1 VEELAEYI
9 NKGRLNS
16 EMIHVESE
24 HSAISACIGASATGA
39 RTFTA
44 TSSQG
49 LALMHEILFIASGM
63 RLPIVMVVANR
74 ALSAPINIWGD
85 MQDSI
90 SERDSGWIQLYLEDS
105 QEAFDTIIHA
115 YKIIEKVRLP
125 VMVCIDGFTLS
136 HLWEEVDFL
145 SQKQVDGF
153 LPIYNPE
160 IKLDPKKPITM
171 GPIGLPKDYIYFK
184 KQQQD
189 SMFESIRLIKEVNNE
204 FNKKFGRKYGNGL
217 IEEYKLKDA
226 KTAILAMG
234 SVCATIKEFI
244 DQERKKGRNVGLL
257 KIRCYRPL
265 PKEDIQKVLKNV
277 KNIKVIDKNIS
288 LGFEGALTTE
298 IKSLFSDK
306 KVEGYVMGL
315 GGKDITLKDI
325 DYIIN
330 NKGGWVL

>member
-1 VEELAEYI
+1 MEELATFI
-9 NKGRLNS
+9 NKGELDS

-24 HSAISACIGASATGA
+24 HSAISASVGASATGG

-63 RLPIVMVVANR
+63 RLPIVMAVANR
-74 ALSAPINIWGD
+74 ALSAPINIWND
-85 MQDSI
+85 QQDSI

-105 QEAFDTIIHA
+105 QESFDATIQAF
-115 YKIIEKVRLP
+115 KIAEKVKLP
-125 VMVCIDGFTLS
+125 VMVCVDGFTLS

-145 SQKQVDGF
+145 NQKQVDGF
-153 LPIYNPE
+153 LPKYNPK
-160 IKLDPKKPITM
+160 IKLDPNKPVTM

-189 SMFESIRLIKEVNNE
+189 SMINSMKIIKEINNE
-204 FNKKFGRKYGNGL
+204 FGRKFGRKYGNGL

-226 KTAILAMG
+226 KTAIVAMG
-234 SVCATIKEFI
+234 SVCATVKAYI
-244 DQERKKGRNVGLL
+244 DKQREKGEKIGLL
-257 KIRCYRPL
+257 KVRCYRPF
-265 PKEDIQKVLKNV
+265 PKKEIQSSLKHVKNV
-277 KNIKVIDKNIS
+277 KVLDKNIS

-298 IKSLFSDK
+298 VRSVLCNKN
-306 KVEGYVMGL
+306 VEGYVLGL
-315 GGKDITLKDI
+315 GGKDIPLKDI
-325 DYIIN
+325 DYIIK